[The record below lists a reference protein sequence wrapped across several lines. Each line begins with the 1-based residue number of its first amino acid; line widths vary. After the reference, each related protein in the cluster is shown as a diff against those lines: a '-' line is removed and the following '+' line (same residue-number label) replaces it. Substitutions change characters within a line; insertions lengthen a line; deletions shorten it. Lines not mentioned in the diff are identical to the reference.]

1 MYIFLSRAFFADNQY
16 LKFLL
21 QLIQYPR
28 YLLRPKIKIKK
39 EKKRRKKTLSKNS
52 LVTTSSQL
60 TRSNIIERFSIV
72 HSKTSKRCPQLDRQL
87 GPITPADNKPG
98 LQTDT

>member
-28 YLLRPKIKIKK
+28 YLLRPKIKTKK
-39 EKKRRKKTLSKNS
+39 EKKKTLSKNS
-52 LVTTSSQL
+52 LPVVTTSSQL

>member
-28 YLLRPKIKIKK
+28 YLLRPKIKTKK
-39 EKKRRKKTLSKNS
+39 EKKKKEKDSFKKFACNDIVPINPIEHNRTIFYCPLEDKQTL
-52 LVTTSSQL
+52 
-60 TRSNIIERFSIV
+60 
-72 HSKTSKRCPQLDRQL
+72 
-87 GPITPADNKPG
+87 PAIGSPAWANYPSR
-98 LQTDT
+98 